1 MIKKVAI
8 ALAVVV
14 AVLVGAGWM
23 LGARVEMDGTGWR
36 PFLAISRPAAHYD
49 MLERNRTEQRRE
61 TLPVAIEA
69 SVQAEVPRAKSVPRP
84 VLTPYW
90 TDFRGPNRD
99 GRYEQMAISTV
110 WPATG
115 LPLVWRQP
123 VGGGYSSFVV
133 AEGRAFTIEQRRNRE
148 VATAYD
154 LATGRELWAH
164 AWDAN
169 FREPLGGDGPRATPT
184 WHEGRVYAL
193 GAEGELRCLDARTGH
208 RIWSSNILTDNQAQ
222 NLQWGMA
229 ASPLIVD
236 DKVIVLPGGSNGKS
250 VAAYNKLTGEPVWRV
265 LDDMQAYTSP
275 MVVTLAGQRQLVVVS
290 ARRAM
295 GLTVEAGALLWE
307 YPWTTPFDVNVAQP
321 VVIGENRVFLS
332 ASYGHGAA
340 LLEIARTEQG
350 FDVKNLWS
358 NNHMKNKFTTSVLY
372 DGYLYG
378 LDESILACMDAQTG
392 ELKWK
397 GGRYGFGE
405 VALASGHLIVTTESG
420 EVALVRAA
428 PERFKELS
436 RFQAIS
442 GKTWNHP
449 AFADGYLLVRNETEM
464 ACFRIGAT

>member
-1 MIKKVAI
+1 MRC
-8 ALAVVV
+8 AVGRGMD
-14 AVLVGAGWM
+14 AGRKTAPAGGRFWRSLVRRRITRRSSA
-23 LGARVEMDGTGWR
+23 TGPNGSVR
-36 PFLAISRPAAHYD
+36 HC
-49 MLERNRTEQRRE
+49 
-61 TLPVAIEA
+61 LPVIDAHM
-69 SVQAEVPRAKSVPRP
+69 QAEVPHEKAAPRP
-84 VLTPYW
+84 VPTAYW

-99 GRYEQMAISTV
+99 GRYEQMAISTA
-110 WPATG
+110 WPAAG

-123 VGGGYSSFVV
+123 VGGGYSSFAV

-164 AWDAN
+164 AWDAE

-184 WHEGRVYAL
+184 WHEGRVYVL
-193 GAEGELRCLDARTGH
+193 GAEGELRCLDARTGR
-208 RIWSSNILTDNQAQ
+208 RIWSRNILTDTQAQ
-222 NLQWGMA
+222 NLHWGMA

-236 DKVIVLPGGSNGKS
+236 DKVIVLPGGPNGKS
-250 VAAYNKLTGEPVWRV
+250 VAAYNKLTGEPVWTA

-275 MVVTLAGQRQLVVVS
+275 MVVTLAGQRQMVVVS

-295 GLTVEAGALLWE
+295 GFTVEAGGLLWE
-307 YPWTTPFDVNVAQP
+307 YPWTTDFDVNVAQP

-340 LLEIARTEQG
+340 LLEIARTEPG
-350 FDVKNLWS
+350 FAVKNLWS
-358 NNHMKNKFTTSVLY
+358 NNRMKNKFTTSVLH

-378 LDESILACMDAQTG
+378 LDEAILACIDAQTG

-397 GGRYGFGE
+397 GGRYGYGE
-405 VALASGHLIVTTESG
+405 VVLASGHLIVTTESG
-420 EVALVRAA
+420 EVALVRAT
-428 PERFKELS
+428 PERFEELS

-449 AFADGYLLVRNETEM
+449 ALADGYLLVRNETEM
-464 ACFRIGAT
+464 ACFRIGAR